1 MSAKRFDA
9 AVQKYKN
16 CLCVGLDI
24 APENTPPS
32 MRMDNYLN
40 ELENLLVDIP
50 AIKIN
55 FAFFE
60 HYFNKS
66 RFQKAVEH
74 ARSAEIGSI
83 ADAKRCDVASSAEY
97 YSQEILGNMGFDAIT
112 VSPYMGLDSL
122 TPFLAPKDKLTFVL
136 ALTSNP
142 GAGDFQFHPYSSL
155 EDALVGYQIKGLEEP
170 LFVKVVKKVYA
181 HAQNYPGDV
190 GFVVGATRPEAVGL
204 IRSLAPD
211 AYILVPGVGA
221 QGGSLEAVLEQTSRR
236 ILINVSRDILRA
248 YQNVDLSRYSDAYH
262 PEMRAIEDKI
272 HEYRARMRPYFD

>member
-1 MSAKRFDA
+1 MELDKYFD
-9 AVQKYKN
+9 K
-16 CLCVGLDI
+16 
-24 APENTPPS
+24 
-32 MRMDNYLN
+32 
-40 ELENLLVDIP
+40 LEYLLVDIA

-60 HYFNKS
+60 HYLDERTMEKFVTCA
-66 RFQKAVEH
+66 QEAQIC
-74 ARSAEIGSI
+74 AI

-97 YSQEILGNMGFDAIT
+97 YSRRILETLEFDAVT

-122 TPFLAPKDKLTFVL
+122 TPFLAQKEKLTFVL

-190 GFVVGATRPEAVGL
+190 GFVVGATRAEAVGL

-221 QGGSLEAVLEQTSRR
+221 QGGSLEAVLEQTTHRV
-236 ILINVSRDILRA
+236 LINVSRDILRA
-248 YQNVDLSRYSDAYH
+248 YQSVDLSRYSGAHY

-272 HEYRARMRPYFD
+272 NEYKARMRPYFD